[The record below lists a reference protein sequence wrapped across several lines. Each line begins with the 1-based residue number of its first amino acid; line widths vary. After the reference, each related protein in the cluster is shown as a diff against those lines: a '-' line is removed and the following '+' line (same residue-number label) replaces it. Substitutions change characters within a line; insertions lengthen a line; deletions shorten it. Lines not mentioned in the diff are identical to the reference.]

1 MSSAFRL
8 IALATTSLLFG
19 FALFSSAPGSVPLTV
34 EASEDASEDFPDAP
48 RLQSFASANLAGK
61 WVLIGG
67 RTNGYHQSGGKD
79 TDFSRLEAN
88 RKIWV
93 IDTVGAAP
101 HHVYSYPVSSLPD
114 RLAPVKDQWTASNLA
129 YSQDRDT
136 LYIAGGYGESA
147 AHQWVTYPV
156 LSVVSLSSLVEGVMH
171 GKDFTN
177 SISFT
182 QTELVQSTG
191 GDLLKLDNG
200 LFYLVMGHIFMG
212 RYTDFEAQNENHTPR
227 AWQKYLGEI
236 RKLRISR
243 AGDGT
248 PSVSLVG
255 TYSDPEFRR
264 RDLNVTYS
272 IGEDGKTLEGGA
284 YGGVF
289 TKDQLNFTHPV
300 YFGPK
305 AAPYTDRAYE
315 QKMSA
320 YACAKLLIFD
330 QTAKTMYTTFFG
342 GISRWFWNYQRGTF
356 EEAPLIGDKTREVY
370 YDGLEWID
378 QISTLV
384 HRGQASCEFV
394 QPKNRL
400 PAAIGSEAALFLLPG
415 LKPAHENTNILDR
428 EQFQGKRTLVGYI
441 YGGIRAYPKQFP
453 YRDDSR
459 AYRPGA
465 VPTRCNDLILK
476 VYVSVSPGG

>member
-1 MSSAFRL
+1 MRSAFSL
-8 IALATTSLLFG
+8 IALTMVPLVLG
-19 FALFSSAPGSVPLTV
+19 YGPFSSSPGTVPLTV
-34 EASEDASEDFPDAP
+34 EASEDASAEFPGAP
-48 RLQSFASANLAGK
+48 GLQSFISANYDGK

-88 RKIWV
+88 QKIWV

-101 HHVYSYPVSSLPD
+101 HRVYSYAVSLLPE
-114 RLAPVKDQWTASNLA
+114 RLAAVKDQWLASNFS
-129 YSQDRDT
+129 YFQDGDT
-136 LYIAGGYGESA
+136 LYIAGGYGENSS
-147 AHQWVTYPV
+147 HKWVTYPV
-156 LSVVSLSSLVEGVMH
+156 LSVVSLPDLIDGVIQ
-171 GKDFTN
+171 GKDFSN

-182 QTELVQSTG
+182 QSDLVESAG
-191 GDLLKLDNG
+191 GNLIKLDDG

-212 RYTDFEAQNENHTPR
+212 RYTDFEAQNENRSKR
-227 AWQKYLGEI
+227 AWQQYLGEI

-248 PSVSLVG
+248 PAVSLVA

-272 IGEDGKTLEGGA
+272 MGEDGQTLDGAA

-300 YFGPK
+300 YFGPD
-305 AAPYTDRAYE
+305 AAPYVDRAFE

-330 QTAKTMYTTFFG
+330 RHEKTMYTTFFG
-342 GISRWFWNYQRGTF
+342 GISRWFWNYDLGRF
-356 EEAPLIGDKTREVY
+356 EEARLTGDKTKEVY

-378 QISTLV
+378 EISTLA
-384 HRGQASCEFV
+384 RRSRATYEFV
-394 QPKNRL
+394 QPENKL
-400 PAAIGSEAALFLLPG
+400 PAAMGSEAVLFLLPG
-415 LKPAHENTNILDR
+415 LKRVHEKTNILDIQ
-428 EQFQGKRTLVGYI
+428 QFEGKRTFVGYL
-441 YGGIRAYPKQFP
+441 YGGIRASPRQFP
-453 YRDDSR
+453 YREDSPG
-459 AYRPGA
+459 YRPGA
-465 VPTRCNDLILK
+465 VPTRCNDLILR
-476 VYVSVSPGG
+476 VYVSASRGG